1 MNCFHCAY
9 LIKTTGDYYIF
20 DENYNFEIYR
30 FCSLNCGLKHI
41 MSEAQEHR
49 FVDSKPNLVKKLK
62 NFFDFYSIDPKSQ
75 SIKQALPFERL
86 KVFGGDLSYSEYR
99 KDFVCP
105 FIDTSYDYTD
115 TIYQDYIEYKVD
127 LIEPLDESY
136 TFRQNEYD

>member
-30 FCSLNCGLKHI
+30 FCSLNCGLKYI
-41 MSEAQEHR
+41 
-49 FVDSKPNLVKKLK
+49 VDSNENLVKKLK
-62 NFFDFYSIDPKSQ
+62 NFFDFYNVSPKKVS
-75 SIKQALPFERL
+75 QALPFERL

-105 FIDTSYDYTD
+105 FIDTSYDYID
-115 TIYQDYIEYKVD
+115 TIYQDYIEYKVE
-127 LIEPLDESY
+127 LIEPLDE
-136 TFRQNEYD
+136 FN